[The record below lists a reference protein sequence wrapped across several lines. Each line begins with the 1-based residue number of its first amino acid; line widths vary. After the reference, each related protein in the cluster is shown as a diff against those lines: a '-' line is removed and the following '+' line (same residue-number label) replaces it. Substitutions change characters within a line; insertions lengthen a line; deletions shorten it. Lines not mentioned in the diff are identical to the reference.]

1 MCTKDMV
8 HPELSK
14 NFSTLLL
21 QQNLE
26 TLRNVTSRYAV
37 SQKYDRF
44 GLPST
49 IWSDMY
55 RWLSAT
61 SIVFSQCYG
70 NHRLQ
75 CKMLLLRHSQWVSW
89 RRSSLFCPDYRKQY
103 GCWYWKEHTKILPYQ
118 GTPVRITDPCS
129 PAVSLDAY
137 IIVVRQFLNH

>member
-49 IWSDMY
+49 I
-55 RWLSAT
+55 
-61 SIVFSQCYG
+61 
-70 NHRLQ
+70 
-75 CKMLLLRHSQWVSW
+75 
-89 RRSSLFCPDYRKQY
+89 
-103 GCWYWKEHTKILPYQ
+103 
-118 GTPVRITDPCS
+118 
-129 PAVSLDAY
+129 
-137 IIVVRQFLNH
+137 